1 MPFIPD
7 LPGVPPLSSFAPT
20 NLFTVLAGDAISA
33 LLGFLL
39 PQWGIFLD
47 GIPVLAYDSQ
57 ISFEFRQDFP
67 ISTYPVEQ
75 GSFQSYDKVQL
86 PSEIRVRLSAGGS
99 VFNRQAFLATI
110 DLAMSTTLTYD
121 VVTPEKVFL
130 NYNFT
135 HRDLVRTADQG
146 VGLIVV
152 DLWLTEVIETATA
165 LFQTTQLPGQAG
177 QFGSGYA
184 SPTPPSTSV
193 SQSVSGFGVT

>member
-7 LPGVPPLSSFAPT
+7 LPGVPPLSSFAPPGI
-20 NLFTVLAGDAISA
+20 FTVLAGDAISA

-47 GIPVLAYDSQ
+47 GVPVLVYDSQ

-152 DLWLTEVIETATA
+152 DLWLTEIIQTASA
-165 LFQTTQLPGQAG
+165 LFQNTQLPGQAG

-184 SPTPPSTSV
+184 SPTPPSSSV
-193 SQSVSGFGVT
+193 SDGVSGFGVT

>member
-75 GSFQSYDKVQL
+75 SSFQSYDKVQL

-110 DLAMSTTLTYD
+110 DAAISTTLLYD